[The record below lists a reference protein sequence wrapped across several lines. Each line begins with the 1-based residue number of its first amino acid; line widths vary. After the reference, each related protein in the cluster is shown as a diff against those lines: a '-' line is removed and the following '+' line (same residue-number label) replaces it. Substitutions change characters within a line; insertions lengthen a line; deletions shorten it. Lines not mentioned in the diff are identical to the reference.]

1 MESRS
6 QRLRN
11 EMVEFQISG
20 RGIFDGRLIRAFQTV
35 PRHMFVPKEDLF
47 SAYSDRPLPI
57 GHGQTISQPYI
68 VAEMCRLS
76 ELTGEEKVLE
86 IGTGSGYAAAIL
98 SMLAAE
104 VYTIE
109 RIHSLYESARKTI
122 DELGYANVHCIL
134 GDGYNGYPD
143 GAPFDVVLMS
153 AAPVNIPD
161 NLAKQLSESGR
172 IVAPVGKDEQYLIR
186 LKRTPDGF
194 KSSFHGAVRFVPM
207 KHGFS

>member
-1 MESRS
+1 MGSRAE
-6 QRLRN
+6 RLRN
-11 EMVEFQISG
+11 EMVEFQISS
-20 RGIFDGRLIRAFQTV
+20 RGIFDGRLIKAFQTV

-76 ELTGEEKVLE
+76 ELTGEERVLE

-104 VYTIE
+104 VFTIE
-109 RIHSLYESARKTI
+109 RIHSLYENARRMMEK
-122 DELGYANVHCIL
+122 LGYTNVHCIC

-143 GAPFDVVLMS
+143 EAPFDVILVS
-153 AAPVNIPD
+153 AAPVNLPD
-161 NLAKQLSESGR
+161 NLVRQLSEKGR
-172 IVAPVGKDEQYLIR
+172 IVAPVGRNEQYLIR
-186 LKRTPDGF
+186 LKRTPEGYK
-194 KSSFHGAVRFVPM
+194 KSVHGAVRFVPLR
-207 KHGFS
+207 HGFS

>member
-1 MESRS
+1 MENRA
-6 QRLRN
+6 QRLRY
-11 EMVEFQISG
+11 EMVEFQISA
-20 RGIFDGRLIRAFQTV
+20 RGIFDGRIIKAFQTV

-57 GHGQTISQPYI
+57 GRGQTISQPYI

-76 ELTGEEKVLE
+76 GLTGEEKVLE

-98 SMLAAE
+98 SMLAVE

-109 RIHSLYESARKTI
+109 RIHSLFESARRTI
-122 DELGYANVHCIL
+122 EKLGYDNVRCIN

-143 GAPFDVVLMS
+143 EAPFDVILMS
-153 AAPVNIPD
+153 AAPVNIPE
-161 NLAKQLSESGR
+161 NLVQQLSENGR
-172 IVAPVGKDEQYLIR
+172 IVAPVGRDEQYLIR
-186 LKRTPDGF
+186 LKRTPDGLRN
-194 KSSFHGAVRFVPM
+194 SIHGAVRFVPM